1 MKLNHCRLGSAPLGG
16 LPLPAASPG
25 DPHPRAS
32 LSPQPHWLSGSA
44 PRQVSAL
51 VADMSFGTRQIWAG
65 DLTLAVTGSMT
76 LRKPLLRYKPQS
88 PHL

>member
-1 MKLNHCRLGSAPLGG
+1 MKLKRCRLGSAPLGR

-32 LSPQPHWLSGSA
+32 LSPQSHWLSGSA
-44 PRQVSAL
+44 PWQVNAL
-51 VADMSFGTRQIWAG
+51 VADMNFGTRQIWAG
-65 DLTLAVTGSMT
+65 DLTLEVAGSMT
-76 LRKPLLRYKPQS
+76 LRKPLLPSEPQS